1 MFRTLSVA
9 ALTRRSVVLSTTALV
24 VPLVAAAAQQTDV
37 SLSPFV
43 TFLPTGGASPLAG
56 LALTMAG
63 NSGLALRASGHMSL
77 GNTNTNLNSLN
88 NGPTLRPWGAD
99 ADVILFLGGRGGGQR
114 SISPYGFVGI
124 GTAGTDSLGQMTMHN
139 NWSYGAGLSVP
150 VGGVLDV
157 FGESRWRMSRYV
169 LPTARFAPSPTN
181 EFRVG
186 ISLHFG
192 GGGSRSRS
200 MPRSSGRRAEL
211 PASIPTTTYPA
222 STTKSASA
230 SRLLSTADKYLGVPY
245 VWGGTTPGGFDCSGF
260 TQYVFG
266 QQGVRLPR
274 TSREQAQVGLALAP
288 EWRAVAP
295 GDLVMF
301 AEGGAISHVAIY
313 AGRNRII
320 HSSSSGGGVRYDDLS
335 TQRGEWFVDHM
346 VAARRVTSDS
356 RGLLLDLAKSF
367 SEIGIQLDG
376 PDHAPRPS
384 SK

>member
-1 MFRTLSVA
+1 VFRTPSVA
-9 ALTRRSVVLSTTALV
+9 ALTRRSVVLATTALV
-24 VPLVAAAAQQTDV
+24 APFVAAAAQQTDV
-37 SLSPFV
+37 SISPFV
-43 TFLPTGGASPLAG
+43 TFLPTGGVSPLAG

-63 NSGLALRASGHMSL
+63 NSGLALRASGHLSL
-77 GNTNTNLNSLN
+77 ENTNANLNSLS
-88 NGPTLRPWGAD
+88 GPTLRPWGAD
-99 ADVILFLGGRGGGQR
+99 ADVMLFLGGRGSGQR
-114 SISPYGFVGI
+114 TISPYGFVGI
-124 GTAGTDSLGQMTMHN
+124 GTAGSDSLGRMAMHN

-169 LPTARFAPSPTN
+169 LPTARFAPAPTN
-181 EFRVG
+181 EFRFG

-200 MPRSSGRRAEL
+200 LPRSSGRRAEL
-211 PASIPTTTYPA
+211 PASVPTTTYPA
-222 STTKSASA
+222 SKTTSASA
-230 SRLLSTADKYLGVPY
+230 SRLLSTANDYLGVPY
-245 VWGGTTPGGFDCSGF
+245 VWGGTTPNGFDCSGF
-260 TQYVFG
+260 TQYVFAK
-266 QQGVRLPR
+266 QGVRLPR

-301 AEGGAISHVAIY
+301 ADGGAISHVAIY

-356 RGLLLDLAKSF
+356 RGLLLDLARSF

-376 PDHAPRPS
+376 PDRAPRPA

>member
-1 MFRTLSVA
+1 VFHPRSAA
-9 ALTRRSVVLSTTALV
+9 ALARRSFVLSTTAIV
-24 VPLVAAAAQQTDV
+24 APLVAAGAQQTDV

-43 TFLPTGGASPLAG
+43 TFMPTGGASPLAG

-77 GNTNTNLNSLN
+77 QNQNYSSLN
-88 NGPTLRPWGAD
+88 ATAIRPWGAD
-99 ADVILFLGGRGGGQR
+99 VDAVLFLGGRGVGGR
-114 SISPYGFVGI
+114 RTLSPYVFAGL
-124 GTAGTDSLGQMTMHN
+124 GTTGTDSLALGRTTFHD

-150 VGGVLDV
+150 VAGALDL

-169 LPTARFAPSPTN
+169 LPTARFAPAPTN

-186 ISLHFG
+186 FSLHFG
-192 GGGSRSRS
+192 GASSRYGSSS
-200 MPRSSGRRAEL
+200 PRSTSRRAQ
-211 PASIPTTTYPA
+211 ASVPPTNAYPA
-222 STTKSASA
+222 STTTSASA
-230 SRLLSTADKYLGVPY
+230 SRLLASADQYVGVPY
-245 VWGGTTPGGFDCSGF
+245 VWGGTTPTGFDCSGF

-266 QQGVRLPR
+266 RQGVRLPR
-274 TSREQAQVGLALAP
+274 TSREQAQVGVALPA

-301 AEGGAISHVAIY
+301 AENGPISHVAIY

-346 VAARRVTSDS
+346 VAARRVTADP
-356 RGLLLDLAKSF
+356 RGLMLDLANRF

-376 PDHAPRPS
+376 PDHAPKPS
-384 SK
+384 GR